1 LKRGRWLFAGITI
14 LATAFCAWEIFWA
27 LLAWML
33 CCGLV
38 RMDLA
43 IGTSVLA
50 VVNVFGLVAFAI
62 RPRSWGAPT
71 LIAVQVGNIL
81 FALAAS
87 VAVSPAWVLTDGAPA
102 LVILIVLIVFQRSE
116 ASRSASTT

>member
-14 LATAFCAWEIFWA
+14 LATAFCALEIFWA

-43 IGTSVLA
+43 IGTSALA

-62 RPRSWGAPT
+62 RLRSWGAPI
-71 LIAVQVGNIL
+71 LIAVQAGNIL

-87 VAVSPAWVLTDGAPA
+87 VAVSAAWLLTDAAPA
-102 LVILIVLIVFQRSE
+102 SVILIALIVFQRSE
-116 ASRSASTT
+116 ATRSKASA